1 VAATSTAPLLRGEG
15 FFGPATKV
23 LQEITQQL
31 DALEATVSG
40 FAQSFTSA
48 HITTQEL
55 CVSDQSGAQT
65 CITKEQLDALL
76 AAPSSGSQ
84 DSINSGVQ
92 TSGHSKGVN
101 RFFYKTLGP
110 ELGQTTLRDT
120 QQGAL
125 R

>member
-1 VAATSTAPLLRGEG
+1 VR
-15 FFGPATKV
+15 
-23 LQEITQQL
+23 IW
-31 DALEATVSG
+31 
-40 FAQSFTSA
+40 
-48 HITTQEL
+48 L
-55 CVSDQSGAQT
+55 CPPKHLT

-76 AAPSSGSQ
+76 AAPSTGSQ

-110 ELGQTTLRDT
+110 ELGQTTLRET
-120 QQGAL
+120 KPGAL

>member
-1 VAATSTAPLLRGEG
+1 MLFGGRTIMSGSSFQTPERPKGSGHGHARPRYLPNLLW
-15 FFGPATKV
+15 
-23 LQEITQQL
+23 
-31 DALEATVSG
+31 
-40 FAQSFTSA
+40 
-48 HITTQEL
+48 
-55 CVSDQSGAQT
+55 
-65 CITKEQLDALL
+65 QLDALL